1 MLVKQLSWSIYL
13 PSQICG
19 TRQCVDKKVYS
30 FSQSKHIHNCPHQ
43 FPTSDSTKETKS
55 FSLIPGPK
63 PLPVVGNIWR
73 YAIGETRRMYEIM
86 NTWLL
91 AYRIFDSISRTYGF
105 NNKWDIINISLYE
118 VNNKLTTYLVINLTY
133 LLLFSSVNIYFIKIK
148 SKCNE
153 LNKV

>member
-1 MLVKQLSWSIYL
+1 MLVKQFSWSIYL

-30 FSQSKHIHNCPHQ
+30 FSQSKHIHNCPRQ
-43 FPTSDSTKETKS
+43 FPTYDSTKETKS

-73 YAIGETRRMYEIM
+73 YAIGEIMYEIM

-91 AYRIFDSISRTYGF
+91 AYRIFDNISRTYGF
-105 NNKWDIINISLYE
+105 NNKWDIINISL
-118 VNNKLTTYLVINLTY
+118 VI
-133 LLLFSSVNIYFIKIK
+133 I
-148 SKCNE
+148 
-153 LNKV
+153 